1 MVAAIDVVALSDLRV
16 GNDFCDKQL
25 RIAALFHHLQKPL
38 LKIHV
43 KKFRR
48 RILTESR
55 YYVMVKHTYI

>member
-1 MVAAIDVVALSDLRV
+1 MVAAIDVVAFSDLRV

-25 RIAALFHHLQKPL
+25 RIAALSHHLQKPL

-48 RILTESR
+48 RILTGSK
-55 YYVMVKHTYI
+55 YCATVN